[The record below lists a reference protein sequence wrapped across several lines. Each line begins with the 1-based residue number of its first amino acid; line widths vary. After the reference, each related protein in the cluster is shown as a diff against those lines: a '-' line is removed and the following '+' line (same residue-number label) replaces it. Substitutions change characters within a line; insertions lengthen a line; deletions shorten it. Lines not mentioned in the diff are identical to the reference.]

1 MEEYLFSEWEHD
13 ENIVDDILGGVNMD
27 ESYISID
34 SISNF
39 HSVDSAEPSDTL
51 VESVSF
57 GGRISG
63 LYDENMNAHLDNAGR
78 HISEA
83 FFTQDANVEK
93 YHWQNAKNELE
104 TIKFW
109 QNCEKDA
116 LIDSQRDWLF
126 ADTNAE
132 LWDKM
137 NKWQQ
142 EYEDICFNQK

>member
-13 ENIVDDILGGVNMD
+13 ENIVDDIFGGVDMD
-27 ESYISID
+27 ESYFSFD
-34 SISNF
+34 SVSNF
-39 HSVDSAEPSDTL
+39 HSVDYAVPSYSL

-57 GGRISG
+57 GGRISD
-63 LYDENMNAHLDNAGR
+63 LYDENMNTHLDNAGR

-93 YHWQNAKNELE
+93 YHWQKAENELE

-126 ADTNAE
+126 ADTNVE

-142 EYEDICFNQK
+142 DYEDICFNRK